1 MNEVLLS
8 FQDATTKV
16 FFAVTQ
22 TQGLGNIKGDLT
34 FDNKD
39 IDIGDGF
46 DWESGVVT
54 VKNSGVY
61 RFTFSGTSGFG
72 LYENTVVTVSKNGN
86 PIGTPIIADFNN
98 EGDGNNISC
107 VWMMQLNQG
116 DTVELQSANH
126 LWAHKGHQ
134 STFTG
139 ELIYKQ

>member
-1 MNEVLLS
+1 MNEVLLC

-22 TQGLGNIKGDLT
+22 TQGLDNIKGDLT

-61 RFTFSGTSGFG
+61 RFTFSGTSDFG
-72 LYENTVVTVSKNGN
+72 VHDGTLIDVLKNDDSFFYFGDQN
-86 PIGTPIIADFNN
+86 V
-98 EGDGNNISC
+98 EGEGNNLSY
-107 VWMMQLNQG
+107 VWMMELNQG
-116 DTVELQSANH
+116 DTVALHSTGH
-126 LWAHKGHQ
+126 LFVNGWYPLI
-134 STFTG
+134 FTG